1 MILDYNIV
9 SLSPE
14 EVLTYQVQ
22 EFNKG
27 NTDFLMALY
36 EKEAG
41 FSPRP
46 GEIDNDSASIR
57 RSFQGL
63 IDMGAKLQA
72 NKKRVL
78 YSGNLALLITEWTLV
93 GMDPSGKSINLAG
106 RGTIVFRRQP
116 DGNWLMVIENPW
128 GTE

>member
-36 EKEAG
+36 EKDACL
-41 FSPRP
+41 SPRP

-63 IDMGAKLQA
+63 IDMGAKL
-72 NKKRVL
+72 
-78 YSGNLALLITEWTLV
+78 
-93 GMDPSGKSINLAG
+93 
-106 RGTIVFRRQP
+106 
-116 DGNWLMVIENPW
+116 
-128 GTE
+128 

>member
-1 MILDYNIV
+1 M
-9 SLSPE
+9 
-14 EVLTYQVQ
+14 Q

-36 EKEAG
+36 EEEAC

-72 NKKRVL
+72 NKREFFIRVISPFWL
-78 YSGNLALLITEWTLV
+78 QNGLL
-93 GMDPSGKSINLAG
+93 
-106 RGTIVFRRQP
+106 
-116 DGNWLMVIENPW
+116 
-128 GTE
+128 

>member
-1 MILDYNIV
+1 M
-9 SLSPE
+9 SPE

-36 EKEAG
+36 EKEAC
-41 FSPRP
+41 FSPRR
-46 GEIDNDSASIR
+46 GEIDNDLASIR

-93 GMDPSGKSINLAG
+93 GTDPTGKSMNLAG

>member
-1 MILDYNIV
+1 
-9 SLSPE
+9 LSPE

-36 EKEAG
+36 EKEAC

-63 IDMGAKLQA
+63 INMGAKLQA
-72 NKKRVL
+72 NKKRVP

-93 GMDPSGKSINLAG
+93 GTDPNGKSINLAG

>member
-1 MILDYNIV
+1 
-9 SLSPE
+9 
-14 EVLTYQVQ
+14 
-22 EFNKG
+22 
-27 NTDFLMALY
+27 MALY
-36 EKEAG
+36 EKEAC

-93 GMDPSGKSINLAG
+93 GTDPTGKSINLAG
-106 RGTIVFRRQP
+106 RGTVVFRRQP
-116 DGNWLMVIENPW
+116 DGELAHGHRKPMGNGIE
-128 GTE
+128 

>member
-1 MILDYNIV
+1 
-9 SLSPE
+9 LSPE

-27 NTDFLMALY
+27 NTDFLMALH
-36 EKEAG
+36 EKEAC

-46 GEIDNDSASIR
+46 GEIDNDSSIIR

-72 NKKRVL
+72 NKKSVL
-78 YSGNLALLITEWTLV
+78 YSGNLTLLITEWTLV
-93 GMDPSGKSINLAG
+93 GTDPSGKSINLAG
-106 RGTIVFRRQP
+106 RGT
-116 DGNWLMVIENPW
+116 
-128 GTE
+128 

>member
-1 MILDYNIV
+1 M
-9 SLSPE
+9 SPE

-27 NTDFLMALY
+27 NTNFLMALY
-36 EKEAG
+36 EKEAC

-57 RSFQGL
+57 RSFQGF

-93 GMDPSGKSINLAG
+93 GTDPSGKSINLAG

>member
-1 MILDYNIV
+1 M
-9 SLSPE
+9 SPE

-36 EKEAG
+36 EKEACL
-41 FSPRP
+41 SPRP
-46 GEIDNDSASIR
+46 REIDNDSASIR

-93 GMDPSGKSINLAG
+93 GKDPSGKSINLAG

-116 DGNWLMVIENPW
+116 DGNWLMVVENPW